1 MHYKVGSYLRDLSG
15 LQFIVID
22 EADRLIEGGH
32 FPEVKSIFGIINASP
47 SSLEEEVHE
56 DENEE
61 ANATANEENLVEND
75 QAASQD
81 SDDSDVA
88 PSGKQKKKK
97 KKKKPLPE
105 PTQSAYNIIIYYSI
119 LSNPPSSNRQ
129 TGTPHNRETNIYLL
143 CHTDSSS
150 CCQGQRQKSKAAG
163 WEKENYSW

>member
-61 ANATANEENLVEND
+61 ANATANEENLVEN
-75 QAASQD
+75 ASQD

-97 KKKKPLPE
+97 KKKPSPE
-105 PTQSAYNIIIYYSI
+105 PTQSA
-119 LSNPPSSNRQ
+119 
-129 TGTPHNRETNIYLL
+129 
-143 CHTDSSS
+143 
-150 CCQGQRQKSKAAG
+150 
-163 WEKENYSW
+163 

>member
-15 LQFIVID
+15 LQFIVVD

-61 ANATANEENLVEND
+61 ANATANEENLAEND

-81 SDDSDVA
+81 SGVA

-97 KKKKPLPE
+97 KKKPSPE
-105 PTQSAYNIIIYYSI
+105 PTQSAYNHSI
-119 LSNPPSSNRQ
+119 LSNPPPSSNRQ
-129 TGTPHNRETNIYLL
+129 TGTPHNREANIYLL
-143 CHTDSSS
+143 CHTDSAS
-150 CCQGQRQKSKAAG
+150 CCQGQRQTSKPAG